1 MNYQLLSLSFCTQTR
16 IWNIKSE
23 TISLNSKTMKFKLTK
38 LIIKYLHWS
47 IKVIQF
53 NWIETNLG

>member
-1 MNYQLLSLSFCTQTR
+1 
-16 IWNIKSE
+16 
-23 TISLNSKTMKFKLTK
+23 MKFKLTK
-38 LIIKYLHWS
+38 LIIKYLHWN

>member
-1 MNYQLLSLSFCTQTR
+1 
-16 IWNIKSE
+16 
-23 TISLNSKTMKFKLTK
+23 MKFKPTK
-38 LIIKYLHWS
+38 LIIKYLYWS

>member
-1 MNYQLLSLSFCTQTR
+1 MR
-16 IWNIKSE
+16 
-23 TISLNSKTMKFKLTK
+23 FKRTK